1 MRLRFLFLPLLAL
14 APAACRSTEPTTPT
28 QNAESPEPEMLEAI
42 GSDTESASGMSD
54 PTTTDPANVASASFT
69 EPEPFTASAGLQ
81 GTQLREDADRITR
94 KRSQREFL
102 AGESLKD
109 GDQQFERGDLEGALV
124 SYSQAIAVDPGNE
137 QAREAMQKVEA
148 MLGHRYAVVADT
160 LADEVERAM
169 VKRAQ
174 ARIEAERFTVR
185 GQAALRKAD
194 YDEAIQDFRSA
205 EMILRYNPLIATES
219 LDEQF
224 VTGMLNQAVDLREE
238 ARQESERLAHETAQ
252 RASAEAE
259 RREDEYVESR
269 LISLFNEANQSF
281 LNENFRQ
288 AESYCDLVL
297 LEDPGNQAATLL
309 KENSQQARHLTTAE
323 RNRRDYKE
331 QWLRTFADLDT
342 MDVIQNDAVVFDDL
356 DRWLEVTQRQ
366 PLEFSSRN
374 ASADLEN
381 RSVSDRLEEVRFAP
395 QCGGEDGEGAPLAD
409 VANFLQTLTG
419 INFIISTAVREGLGE
434 EETMVNLQLPE
445 YSVKKILDIIAEI
458 NDSLSWKIKD
468 GVVKFVTAEELI
480 GGQELVMYE
489 VRDLIRPIKDFPG
502 AEINIEP
509 SGGISYPDED
519 IEEKEAGVVTGD
531 LLDELI
537 RNNIDPESWELDPA
551 NNLAIDENGVM
562 VVNQTPAVH
571 EKISQLLA
579 DLREATGI
587 MVDIQS
593 RFIRVEDNFLE
604 DIGVDFRGLGQPGLG
619 TNEFFD
625 DFGDATTQAELGD
638 EIGGDPSLGA
648 YLDEG
653 NDGDIRGRVEHLYD
667 NALGDDNGGQDDP
680 DGLQAT
686 GGLSFQWTYI
696 NDIQLELILRAVSK
710 SERVELVSNPRILIS
725 NTGRS
730 NLTVLNQV
738 TYVKDFDV
746 EIAQAASI
754 ADPIV
759 DVIQDGV
766 ILDVRP
772 VVSADRRFITLELRP
787 TIAELKRPIR
797 QVTTT
802 LGSQASVTIEL
813 PELEIQRIRTSIPM
827 PDGATV
833 MLGGLKTSGTK
844 DYRSGVPILNK
855 IPLISML
862 FERKGKYIAR
872 KKLMVLLRA
881 DIVIPSES
889 EPTGAQLGLRR

>member
-1 MRLRFLFLPLLAL
+1 MRLRFLFLPLLAV
-14 APAACRSTEPTTPT
+14 APVACQSTDTP
-28 QNAESPEPEMLEAI
+28 P
-42 GSDTESASGMSD
+42 ASTG
-54 PTTTDPANVASASFT
+54 TTTDPELRFSGAAEPVAPTVPVAT
-69 EPEPFTASAGLQ
+69 TAPAGPQDAEL
-81 GTQLREDADRITR
+81 GEDAERIER
-94 KRSQREFL
+94 KRGQRAFL
-102 AGESLKD
+102 AGESIKEGD
-109 GDQQFERGDLEGALV
+109 GLFDRGDLEGALV
-124 SYSQAIAVDPGNE
+124 AYAGALAVDPGN
-137 QAREAMQKVEA
+137 QDARERMQKVEA
-148 MLGHRYAVVADT
+148 MLGQRYAVVADT
-160 LADEVERAM
+160 LQDEVERAM

-174 ARIEAERFTVR
+174 ARLEAERFDVL
-185 GQAALRKAD
+185 GDNALRKGE
-194 YDEAIQDFRSA
+194 YDAAIQSYRSA
-205 EMILRYNPLIATES
+205 EMILRYNPLIATQS
-219 LDEQF
+219 LDEQII
-224 VTGMLNQAVDLREE
+224 TGKLNSAIELREE
-238 ARQESERLAHETAQ
+238 ARLEAKR
-252 RASAEAE
+252 RAEEAARVAKEEAE
-259 RREDEYVESR
+259 RRDREYRENRLVTLFDEASQ
-269 LISLFNEANQSF
+269 AF
-281 LNENFRQ
+281 LNEDFKRC
-288 AESYCDLVL
+288 ESLCDVILM
-297 LEDPGNQAATLL
+297 EDPGNQAATQLR
-309 KENSQQARHLTTAE
+309 ENSMQARHLTTAE

-331 QWLRTFADLDT
+331 QWLRTMNDLEQLN
-342 MDVIQNDAVVFDDL
+342 VIQTDAVVFNDL

-366 PLEFSSRN
+366 PLEFSSR
-374 ASADLEN
+374 SAESDAEN
-381 RSVSDRLEEVRFAP
+381 EVVMARLEEVRFAP
-395 QCGGEDGEGAPLAD
+395 QFVGEDGEGAPLVD
-409 VANFLQTLTG
+409 VAAFLQTLTG
-419 INFIISTAVREGLGE
+419 INFVISTAVREDLGE

-445 YSVKKILDIIAEI
+445 YSVKKILDIIAET
-458 NDSLSWKIKD
+458 NESLRWKITD
-468 GVVKFVTAEELI
+468 GVVKFVTSEEMV

-519 IEEKEAGVVTGD
+519 IEEREAGVVTGD

-537 RNNIDPESWELDPA
+537 RNNIDPETWDQDPA
-551 NNLAIDENGVM
+551 NSLAINENGVM

-571 EKISQLLA
+571 EKISRLLA

-604 DIGVDFRGLGQPGLG
+604 DIGVDFRGLGQPGPG
-619 TNEFFD
+619 ANEFFD
-625 DFGDATTQAELGD
+625 DFGDATTQAELGQ
-638 EIGGDPSLGA
+638 EIGSDPSVGA
-648 YLDEG
+648 FYDEG
-653 NDGDIRGRVEHLYD
+653 EDGDIKGRVENLYD
-667 NALGDDNGGQDDP
+667 NAIGSGTANGIDNS
-680 DGLQAT
+680 

-710 SERVELVSNPRILIS
+710 SERIQLVSNPRILIS

-738 TYVKDFDV
+738 SYVKDFDV

-772 VVSADRRFITLELRP
+772 VVSADRRFIMLELRP

-797 QVTTT
+797 QQSTT

-833 MLGGLKTSGTK
+833 MLGGLKVSDSK

-855 IPLISML
+855 VPIVSAL
-862 FERKGKYIAR
+862 FERKGKYVAR

-889 EPTGAQLGLRR
+889 EPTDAQLGLR